1 MSMFARVPDHNR
13 HPSAPTRRLPGL
25 LRRIAWAAGF
35 ALLSGLAPLASQAS
49 DCRPVA
55 REQTAPLPADD
66 FSHGLLWKIDTPGA
80 APSYLFGTFH
90 TSDPRITVL
99 PCPVKAV
106 FDQAASY
113 TMEMITN
120 GAGIVSMAEA
130 MFFNDGKTLK
140 DVVGEALYND
150 TLQIIGI
157 SDAGQARGI
166 NSMKPWAV
174 MMTLSGPHQGGG
186 LPLDMALQ
194 YQATRQGKPTYG
206 LETMEEQIAVFN
218 GMSLA
223 DQVILLRDT
232 VQTQKAEQDAM
243 EELTQAYLDRDL
255 AGLMALNERFK
266 PADTRVYDTLMDRLL
281 VQRNRNMTE
290 RMQKYLKQGNAFIA
304 VGALH
309 LPGDSGLL
317 KLLSAGGHHVTRV
330 Y

>member
-1 MSMFARVPDHNR
+1 
-13 HPSAPTRRLPGL
+13 
-25 LRRIAWAAGF
+25 
-35 ALLSGLAPLASQAS
+35 
-49 DCRPVA
+49 
-55 REQTAPLPADD
+55 
-66 FSHGLLWKIDTPGA
+66 
-80 APSYLFGTFH
+80 
-90 TSDPRITVL
+90 
-99 PCPVKAV
+99 
-106 FDQAASY
+106 
-113 TMEMITN
+113 
-120 GAGIVSMAEA
+120 

-140 DVVGEALYND
+140 GVVGEALYND
-150 TLQIIGI
+150 TLQVIGI
-157 SDAGQARGI
+157 SDPSQASGI

-218 GMSLA
+218 GMSLE
-223 DQVILLRDT
+223 DQVSLLRDT
-232 VQTQKAEQDAM
+232 VQTQKAAQEAM

-255 AGLMALNERFK
+255 AGLMALNEKFR
-266 PADTRVYDTLMDRLL
+266 PADTRVYDALMDRLL